1 MSLTSIQLDRAIGAV
16 LASAAGDA
24 LGSQYEFGPALP
36 DDMILTFGQGAFGHG
51 PGEWTDDTSMAVP
64 ILDVL
69 ARGDRLDDVASR
81 EEIAGRW
88 IEWARTA
95 KDVGA
100 QTRSVLSRVPESF
113 SEEDVRTASRTLHE
127 RTGRSAGNG
136 ALMRTGPLALGYL
149 NRPAV
154 DLTAAARAVSEL
166 THWEPDSASAC
177 IIWSAAIRHGILTG
191 ELDVGGQLA
200 LLPSAD
206 AARWSVLIDEALAP
220 GAHPRDF
227 TQSNGW
233 VVRAFQGAL
242 AAVADAAS
250 LKDAVERAIRGGN
263 DTDTVAAI
271 AGSLAGALWGGSAV
285 PLSWK
290 RKLHGWPWYTA
301 NDLVRQAALAARGG
315 LADGEGWP
323 IVDRLAQPG
332 YPPTPRIPGAEPV
345 EASGTLAR
353 HPHDDGVWIGSL
365 AALDRLPIDIDAVVS
380 LCRIGAAQISE
391 EVESVQVWLIDQPAR
406 NTNLDLVLADAADAV
421 AALRAEGKIVFL
433 HCAEGRSRTAAV
445 STLYGA
451 RHRGIPLHRAWDDI
465 RSALPEFAPQRFLR
479 DAVSRIMNDDQEEET
494 S

>member
-1 MSLTSIQLDRAIGAV
+1 MSLTSIQLDRAIGTV

-36 DDMILTFGQGAFGHG
+36 DDTTLLFGQGAFGHG
-51 PGEWTDDTSMAVP
+51 PGEWTDDTSMAIP

-69 ARGDRLDDVASR
+69 ARGDRLDDVVSR

-100 QTRSVLSRVPESF
+100 QTRSVLSRVPASF

-136 ALMRTGPLALGYL
+136 ALMRTGPVALGYL
-149 NRPAV
+149 NRPV
-154 DLTAAARAVSEL
+154 TDLADAARAVSEL
-166 THWEPDSASAC
+166 THWEADSASAC
-177 IIWSAAIRHGILTG
+177 IIWSAAIRHAILTG
-191 ELDVGGQLA
+191 ELDVRGQLP
-200 LLPSAD
+200 LLRDSD
-206 AARWSVLIDEALAP
+206 AARWSALIDEALAP

-227 TQSNGW
+227 RQSNGW

-242 AAVADAAS
+242 AAVAGAAS
-250 LKDAVERAIRGGN
+250 LTDAVERAVRGGN

-315 LADGEGWP
+315 QADGEGWP
-323 IVDRLAQPG
+323 TADRLAQPG
-332 YPPTPRIPGAEPV
+332 H
-345 EASGTLAR
+345 ASRGTFEQ
-353 HPHDDGVWIGSL
+353 HPHDDRVWIGSL

-380 LCRIGAAQISE
+380 LCRVGAAQLSE

-406 NTNLDLVLADAADAV
+406 NANLDLVLADAADAV

-465 RSALPEFAPQRFLR
+465 RGALPEFAPQQFLR
-479 DAVSRIMNDDQEEET
+479 DAVSRIMNDQKKET